1 LIVFLLELCPISL
14 KNLKSATK
22 ARGHLIYVGSARLL
36 LEDDMSGAEKEVIV
50 KINHS

>member
-1 LIVFLLELCPISL
+1 L

-22 ARGHLIYVGSARLL
+22 ARGHLIFVGSARLL

-50 KINHS
+50 KINHSERKSSFYYWHI

>member
-1 LIVFLLELCPISL
+1 L

-22 ARGHLIYVGSARLL
+22 ASGHLIFVGSARLL

-50 KINHS
+50 KINHGERKSSFYYWHI